1 MCVTIVLSELI
12 SVVATAV
19 VKSNKNH
26 HLSILRIVVV
36 VEILRRL
43 AGDIMIYAQ
52 GRKIRSSK
60 KCVILTVTSDS
71 TYKFLHGKFSRTKAR
86 FYFRIFSRYF

>member
-1 MCVTIVLSELI
+1 MGKWVNIRVWPFMTIVCVTIVLSELI

-43 AGDIMIYAQ
+43 AGVMIYA
-52 GRKIRSSK
+52 RIPTMKLKIPEK
-60 KCVILTVTSDS
+60 A
-71 TYKFLHGKFSRTKAR
+71 FLKS
-86 FYFRIFSRYF
+86 